1 MNPNARAKI
10 TESTQDHLE
19 IKDIVDDIVLTKSG
33 SAALVIQTS
42 AVNFDLLSEFEQDNK
57 IYAFAGL
64 LNSLNFHIQIMI
76 RTRRIDISTYIDY
89 LKQMSNREISSGLKK
104 QLDIYT
110 LFIQN
115 LIVQNDVLD
124 KNFFI
129 VIPYNTN
136 IALPTINVLNKKKNE
151 EMKKEQE
158 NMAKEK
164 LLEQAKMFLYP
175 KRDHILKQ
183 ISRIGLDGHQLTN
196 KELLAEFYTLYN
208 PVEKNE

>member
-1 MNPNARAKI
+1 MKSNIRAKI
-10 TESTQDHLE
+10 IESTQEHLE
-19 IKDIVDDIVLTKSG
+19 VKDIVEDIVLTKSG
-33 SAALVIQTS
+33 SAALVLQTS

-76 RTRRIDISTYIDY
+76 RTKRIDISTYIDY
-89 LKQMSNREISSGLKK
+89 LKQKSNRSISPGLKR

-129 VIPYNTN
+129 VVPYNPAFVLPSWN
-136 IALPTINVLNKKKNE
+136 ILEKKKTSE
-151 EMKKEQE
+151 IQEKQE

-164 LLEQAKMFLYP
+164 LIEQAKMFLYP

-183 ISRIGLDGHQLTN
+183 IARIGLDGHQLTN

-208 PVEKNE
+208 PVEKND

>member
-1 MNPNARAKI
+1 VKTKTRAKI
-10 TESTQDHLE
+10 IESTQDHLE
-19 IKDIVDDIVLTKSG
+19 IREIIDDIVLTKSG
-33 SAALVIQTS
+33 SAALVLQTS

-76 RTRRIDISTYIDY
+76 RTKRIDISTYIDY
-89 LKQMSNREISSGLKK
+89 LKSMNTESISPGLKK
-104 QLDIYT
+104 QLEIYT
-110 LFIQN
+110 VFIQN

-129 VIPYNTN
+129 VIPYNLSFQ
-136 IALPTINVLNKKKNE
+136 LPTFNILERKKKSDI
-151 EMKKEQE
+151 QE
-158 NMAKEK
+158 KQETMAKEK
-164 LLEQAKMFLYP
+164 LIEKAKMFLYP

-183 ISRIGLDGHQLTN
+183 IARFGLNGHQLTN

-208 PVEKNE
+208 PGEKDE

>member
-1 MNPNARAKI
+1 MDPKSRAKI
-10 TESTQDHLE
+10 IESTQDHLE
-19 IKDIVDDIVLTKSG
+19 VKEIMDDLVLTKSG
-33 SAALVIQTS
+33 SAALVLQTS

-57 IYAFAGL
+57 IYSFAGL

-89 LKQMSNREISSGLKK
+89 LKEMANRPISPGLKK

-129 VIPYNTN
+129 VIPYNP
-136 IALPTINVLNKKKNE
+136 AFQLPTFNPLAKKKTSE
-151 EMKKEQE
+151 VQE
-158 NMAKEK
+158 KQEKMAKEK
-164 LLEQAKMFLYP
+164 LVEQAKMFLYP

-183 ISRIGLDGHQLTN
+183 ISKIGLDGHQLSN

-208 PVEKNE
+208 PTEKDE

>member
-1 MNPNARAKI
+1 MKTKTRAKI
-10 TESTQDHLE
+10 IESTQDHLE
-19 IKDIVDDIVLTKSG
+19 IREIIDDIVLTKSG
-33 SAALVIQTS
+33 SAALVLQTS

-76 RTRRIDISTYIDY
+76 RTKRIDISTYIDY
-89 LKQMSNREISSGLKK
+89 LKSMNTESISPGLKK
-104 QLDIYT
+104 QLEIYT
-110 LFIQN
+110 VFIQN

-129 VIPYNTN
+129 VIPYNLSFQ
-136 IALPTINVLNKKKNE
+136 LPTFNILEKKKKSDIQE
-151 EMKKEQE
+151 KQE
-158 NMAKEK
+158 NIAKEK
-164 LLEQAKMFLYP
+164 LIEKAKMFLYP

-183 ISRIGLDGHQLTN
+183 IGRIGLDGHQLTN

-208 PVEKNE
+208 PGEKDE

>member
-1 MNPNARAKI
+1 MDPKARAKI

-19 IKDIVDDIVLTKSG
+19 VREVIDDLVLTKSG
-33 SAALVIQTS
+33 TAALVMQTS
-42 AVNFDLLSEFEQDNK
+42 AVNFDLLSEYEQDNK
-57 IYAFAGL
+57 IYAFACL

-89 LKQMSNREISSGLKK
+89 LKGMADRPISAGLKK

-129 VIPYNTN
+129 IIPYNQ
-136 IALPTINVLNKKKNE
+136 AFQLPTINPLANKKTSE
-151 EMKKEQE
+151 IQE
-158 NMAKEK
+158 KQEKMAKEK
-164 LLEQAKMFLYP
+164 LVEQAKMFLYP

-183 ISRIGLDGHQLTN
+183 IARIGLDGHQLTN

-208 PVEKNE
+208 PTERDE